1 VARAPTGRTNWAG
14 NIAFRAARHHS
25 PTSIEELQ
33 TVVSGARRLRPLG
46 TGHSFNRL
54 ADTDGD
60 QVSVAA
66 LPQLLEVDADDRTVT
81 IAAGMRYGEVAI
93 PLHDRGWALANL
105 GSLPHISVAGAVATG
120 THGSG
125 ERNGGLATAVRAL
138 EMVVPGGDVVT
149 LDRDR
154 DGGLFGGAVVALGAL
169 GVVTRLTLDVVPTFE
184 IRQYVYDDLDYDQLL
199 DAFDE
204 VVSAA
209 YSVSVFTDWRD
220 PVRMQIWL
228 KRRVETPEQEPDEPA
243 RQWLGATL
251 ATGPRHPLAGMSPVH
266 CTPQL
271 GEAGPWHE
279 RLPHFRLGFTPSSGA
294 ELQSEYLVARGSAVA
309 ALRALAGLRDRVA
322 PVLLTSE
329 IRTVAAD
336 DLWLSPAYHR
346 DSVALHFTWI
356 ADEAAVAPVVSA
368 VEEALEPFDARP
380 HWGKV
385 FSTPPRVVADLYE
398 RSAEFTALLQRFD
411 PTGMLQND
419 LLAAYF
425 PRTS

>member
-1 VARAPTGRTNWAG
+1 MALAPRTNWAG
-14 NIAFRAARHHS
+14 NITYRAAHRHTPS
-25 PTSIEELQ
+25 TIAGLQ
-33 TVVSGARRLRPLG
+33 ALVARSGRLRPVG

-60 QVSVAA
+60 QVSVAG
-66 LPQLLEVDADDRTVT
+66 LPAMLDVDAKERTVT
-81 IAAGMRYGEVAI
+81 IAAGMRYGELAG

-138 EMVVPGGDVVT
+138 EMVAPGGDLVT

-154 DGGLFGGAVVALGAL
+154 DGDVFGGAVVALGAL
-169 GVVTRLTLDVVPTFE
+169 GVVTRLTLDVVPTFA
-184 IRQYVYDDLDYDQLL
+184 IRQYVYDDLEYEQLL

-220 PVRMQIWL
+220 PVRAQIWL
-228 KRRVETPEQEPDEPA
+228 KRRVETAGPEQDEPA
-243 RQWLGATL
+243 PHWLGASL
-251 ATGPRHPLAGMSPVH
+251 ATGPRHPLAGMSPAH

-271 GEAGPWHE
+271 GEPGPWHE

-294 ELQSEYLVARGSAVA
+294 ELQSEYLVGRGSAVA
-309 ALRALAGLRDRVA
+309 ALRAVAGLRDRVA
-322 PVLLTSE
+322 PVLQTSE

-368 VEEALEPFDARP
+368 VEEALQPFDARP

-385 FSTPPRVVADLYE
+385 FTTPPRELANLYE
-398 RSAEFTALLQRFD
+398 RSAEFTALTQRFD
-411 PTGMLQND
+411 PAGILRND
-419 LLAAYF
+419 LLAEYF
-425 PRTS
+425 PRTP

>member
-1 VARAPTGRTNWAG
+1 VRTNWAG
-14 NIAFRAARHHS
+14 NIAYRAARHHR
-25 PTSIEELQ
+25 PTSVGELQ
-33 TVVSGARRLRPLG
+33 ELLSVSRRVRAVG

-60 QVSVAA
+60 QVSVAG
-66 LPQLLEVDADDRTVT
+66 LPHLLDIDPDRRRVT
-81 IAAGMRYGEVAI
+81 IAAGMRYGEVAP

-138 EMVVPGGDVVT
+138 QMVVPGGDLVT
-149 LDRDR
+149 LHRDR
-154 DGGLFGGAVVALGAL
+154 DGDTFDGAVVALGAL
-169 GVVTRLTLDVVPTFE
+169 GVVTRLTLDVVPTFDV
-184 IRQYVYDDLDYDQLL
+184 RQHVYDDLPYDELI

-209 YSVSVFTDWRD
+209 YSVSVFTDWRA
-220 PVRMQIWL
+220 PVRAQVWL
-228 KRRVETPEQEPDEPA
+228 KRRVGDPEEPA
-243 RQWLGATL
+243 GEPPLHWLGATL
-251 ATGPRHPLAGMSPVH
+251 ANGPRHPIARMSPEH

-271 GEAGPWHE
+271 GEPGPWHE
-279 RLPHFRLGFTPSSGA
+279 RLPHFRLGFTPSGGA
-294 ELQSEYLVARGSAVA
+294 ELQSEFLVARGSAVGALQAVA
-309 ALRALAGLRDRVA
+309 ALHDQVA

-356 ADEAAVAPVVSA
+356 ADGLAVAPVVSA
-368 VEEALEPFDARP
+368 VERALRPFDARP

-385 FSTPPRVVADLYE
+385 FSTPPWMVADHYE
-398 RSAEFTALLQRFD
+398 RWADFTALTQRFD
-411 PTGMLQND
+411 PDGVLRND
-419 LLAAYF
+419 LLLELFA
-425 PRTS
+425 PSS